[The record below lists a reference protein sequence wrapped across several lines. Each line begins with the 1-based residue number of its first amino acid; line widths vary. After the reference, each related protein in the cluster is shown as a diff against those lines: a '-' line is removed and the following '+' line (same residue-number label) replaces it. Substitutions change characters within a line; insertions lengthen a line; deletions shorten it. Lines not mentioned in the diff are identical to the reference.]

1 MTITLL
7 IALCVTIA
15 IAILVGY
22 LEEIGEDLWAAF
34 VPASLLIACWS
45 FIIYVSLQDAA

>member
-22 LEEIGEDLWAAF
+22 LEEIGENLLAAG
-34 VPASLLIACWS
+34 VLALVLIAGWS
-45 FIIYVSLQDAA
+45 FIIYMSLQDAA